1 MTSEPQWPCNI
12 TSSLAL
18 PPPFFNIYT
27 LVHPSICLCTA
38 ATPRNTPFPPP
49 YSHTLSLL
57 LPDNRHTDQTPSYCK
72 QHHCWEC
79 SFCCCPRPPPPVIAS
94 LCVCVNPVCLWSL
107 FPMPRLNKTVLR
119 WLLYTPDC
127 STAVV
132 KKKKGQR
139 WLSCSAAFLCVC
151 VWGRTGNGDR
161 RLWDHVWKWGLLP
174 SRVSK
179 QVFEQE

>member
-79 SFCCCPRPPPPVIAS
+79 SFCCCPRPPPPRNCIFVCVRESRLSLKPLPDATFEQNRVEVITLYPWLQHRCGEKKKRTKVTQLFRS
-94 LCVCVNPVCLWSL
+94 LFVCLCV
-107 FPMPRLNKTVLR
+107 R
-119 WLLYTPDC
+119 
-127 STAVV
+127 
-132 KKKKGQR
+132 
-139 WLSCSAAFLCVC
+139 
-151 VWGRTGNGDR
+151 
-161 RLWDHVWKWGLLP
+161 
-174 SRVSK
+174 
-179 QVFEQE
+179 